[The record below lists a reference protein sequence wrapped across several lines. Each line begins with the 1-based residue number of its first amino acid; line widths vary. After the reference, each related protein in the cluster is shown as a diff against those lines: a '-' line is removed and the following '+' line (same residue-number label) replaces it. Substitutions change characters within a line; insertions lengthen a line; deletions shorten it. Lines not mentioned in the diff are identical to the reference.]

1 MSEGFYID
9 ARYEEQM
16 SLLTDAQAGVLMK
29 ALLLYVNEKPIPEM
43 DGMTAIIF
51 TCMRHEIDYEKQ
63 KKQMLSL
70 VRKEAGKKG
79 GRPSKSL
86 INKGNKAKKPNAFF
100 GFCKDFPLIGKEST
114 KEKDYIPI
122 QTRKKEKNFINKI
135 NKNTA
140 CSYTHEDEVDF
151 SSFSDDELLAWGEG
165 LNTDFE
171 DEQSTKLFFEW
182 NAEIERRKP
191 NAWEGKTIYDDGIER
206 LKSHEEIMQEYGV
219 SSSLKSALR
228 GFLKHCYVNGN
239 LVTNDRFEGIIA
251 RLADVFG
258 NDESMKCDCVYK
270 AINGGFFDIGIR

>member
-1 MSEGFYID
+1 MADGFYVD

-79 GRPSKSL
+79 GRPPKSL

-114 KEKDYIPI
+114 KEKDYNPI
-122 QTRKKEKNFINKI
+122 QRVSKKEKYI
-135 NKNTA
+135 KNNHTVGA
-140 CSYTHEDEVDF
+140 YTCE
-151 SSFSDDELLAWGEG
+151 
-165 LNTDFE
+165 
-171 DEQSTKLFFEW
+171 
-182 NAEIERRKP
+182 
-191 NAWEGKTIYDDGIER
+191 
-206 LKSHEEIMQEYGV
+206 SHEEVMRDYGMTESVIATMQDF
-219 SSSLKSALR
+219 LR
-228 GFLKHCYVNGN
+228 HCFLNGHV
-239 LVTNDRFEGIIA
+239 VTNAKLEDILFRLVDRYGQDA
-251 RLADVFG
+251 RG
-258 NDESMKCDCVYK
+258 MNECINK
-270 AINGGFFDIGIR
+270 AISGGYLDIRA